1 MDKYSTTTEINPRWR
16 KYDQLTAK
24 AHLFNYG
31 VIYLD
36 EFGFPIDDEY
46 LVEEIREGRSE

>member
-1 MDKYSTTTEINPRWR
+1 MDKYRTTKEINPRWR

-36 EFGFPIDDEY
+36 EYGFPIDDEY
-46 LVEEIREGRSE
+46 LIEEIREGRSE

>member
-1 MDKYSTTTEINPRWR
+1 MEKYTTTTEINPRWR

-46 LVEEIREGRSE
+46 LIEEIREGRSE

>member
-1 MDKYSTTTEINPRWR
+1 MEEYSTTTEINPRWR

-36 EFGFPIDDEY
+36 EYGFPIDDEY
-46 LVEEIREGRSE
+46 LIEEIREGRSE

>member
-1 MDKYSTTTEINPRWR
+1 MERYSTTTEINPRWR

-36 EFGFPIDDEY
+36 EFGFPIDNEY
-46 LVEEIREGRSE
+46 LIEEIREGRSE

>member
-16 KYDQLTAK
+16 QYDQLTAK

-36 EFGFPIDDEY
+36 EYGFPIDDEY
-46 LVEEIREGRSE
+46 LIEEIREGRSE

>member
-1 MDKYSTTTEINPRWR
+1 MEKYSTTTEINPSWTN
-16 KYDQLTAK
+16 YDKSTAK

-46 LVEEIREGRSE
+46 LIEEIREGRNE